1 MKNTEKTET
10 AQMPHERKRPL
21 FSRPRGNQVF
31 FNYLMRELFLYF
43 FIAFLFFFM
52 IFFVNQI
59 LLMAEEL
66 LKKKVPFLQ
75 VAQLVTYSLPFVI
88 AQSAPFATLVGFLM
102 CLGRMMSDNE
112 IMIFRAT
119 GHSYGSVMVPVL
131 VLGVLI
137 SIASFFVNDYLLPLG
152 TVEYN
157 RLYQSILFSNPSVEI
172 ESNSIKR
179 TQNSTLIIGEVNDRT
194 VSDLIL
200 FDSSDRSK
208 VRIIVSEETQIVSP
222 DDPGVLM
229 QLEMGKPVAFFVD
242 KSDKTSFDLLKS
254 TSSVMNIFS
263 SDFFVNSSGNN
274 PREMTA
280 PDLKKEIENMRA
292 DPLTSDY
299 QLNIWELEYYKKFS
313 LPFGSVFFAIL
324 AMPLAVVFG
333 KHNGQTIGLIIG
345 IVLSVA
351 YWAMFIMGQTFGLR
365 NGVNGFWAMWLPNFL
380 IGGTGIVFYIRLVR
394 R

>member
-1 MKNTEKTET
+1 
-10 AQMPHERKRPL
+10 
-21 FSRPRGNQVF
+21 
-31 FNYLMRELFLYF
+31 
-43 FIAFLFFFM
+43 M

-66 LKKKVPFLQ
+66 LKKKVPLLQ

-102 CLGRMMSDNE
+102 CLGRLMSDNE
-112 IMIFRAT
+112 ILIFRAT
-119 GHSYGSVMVPVL
+119 GHAYSSVMFPVL
-131 VLGVLI
+131 ILGVLI

-157 RLYQSILFSNPSVEI
+157 KLYQSILFSNPSVEI

-200 FDSSDRSK
+200 FDNSDRNK

-242 KSDKTSFDLLKS
+242 KSDKTSFDLLES
-254 TSSVMNIFS
+254 VSAVMNIFS
-263 SDFFVNSSGNN
+263 SSFFVNSSGNN

-280 PDLKKEIENMRA
+280 PDLKKEIELMRA

-351 YWAMFIMGQTFGLR
+351 YWAMFIMGQTLGLR